1 MILAAFI
8 IFLALIVALMFALV
22 REMNDKAN
30 LQVRI
35 DQLERRLEARSQ
47 YHMTFDGEGMF
58 V

>member
-47 YHMTFDGEGMF
+47 YHMTFDGEELF